1 MGDKV
6 KQDRKS
12 LIYSWGRGG
21 EGEGRVGVVFCVS
34 LGYAS
39 SEPHQDINVDI
50 DEPTCSTSCQEMGDK
65 VKQDRDSLLIY
76 PGGRRG
82 EGEGGGG
89 VGVVFCVS

>member
-1 MGDKV
+1 MSDKA
-6 KQDRKS
+6 KQVRES

-21 EGEGRVGVVFCVS
+21 KGEGRVGVVFCVS

-50 DEPTCSTSCQEMGDK
+50 DEPTCSTSCQEMSDK
-65 VKQDRDSLLIY
+65 AKQVRESHIY
-76 PGGRRG
+76 SWGRGG
-82 EGEGGGG
+82 EGEGR